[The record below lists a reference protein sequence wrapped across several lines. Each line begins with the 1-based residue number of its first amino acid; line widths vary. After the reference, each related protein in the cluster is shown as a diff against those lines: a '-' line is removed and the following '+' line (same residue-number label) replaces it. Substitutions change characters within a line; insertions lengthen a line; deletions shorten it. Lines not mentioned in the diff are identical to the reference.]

1 MTNVILTE
9 AAAGELRDEFVTWQC
24 KIRQMAVREDAG
36 RPSPGMRPSVETPE
50 GHRLTDGIIVL
61 IHHADPYESTM
72 LFRHQ
77 AKRTNDP
84 VERYNK
90 AIEILAASHF
100 QYPGEFTDRLTALF
114 GPESAIADRLLSHGR
129 CVLGFE
135 QFSQWFRLTCRVLA
149 LEEVDPLYQATYW
162 HNSLFNPNLPAGIRI
177 LSFEPDWR
185 HSSGHPLGEPTAT
198 R

>member
-1 MTNVILTE
+1 MTMTNVILTE
-9 AAAGELRDEFVTWQC
+9 AAADELRDEFVTWQC

-36 RPSPGMRPSVETPE
+36 RPSPGMRPSLDTPE
-50 GHRLTDGIIVL
+50 GHRLADGIIVL
-61 IHHADPYESTM
+61 VHHANPYESTM

-100 QYPGEFTDRLTALF
+100 QYPGEFTDRMTALF
-114 GPESAIADRLLSHGR
+114 GPGSAIADRLLSHGR

-135 QFSQWFRLTCRVLA
+135 QFSQWFRLTCKVLA
-149 LEEVDPLYQATYW
+149 LEEADPLYQATYW

-177 LSFEPDWR
+177 LAFEPDWR
-185 HSSGHPLGEPTAT
+185 HSTGHPLD
-198 R
+198 

>member
-9 AAAGELRDEFVTWQC
+9 AAADELRDEFVTWQC

-36 RPSPGMRPSVETPE
+36 RPSPGMRPTVETPE
-50 GHRLTDGIIVL
+50 GHRLSDGIIML

-90 AIEILAASHF
+90 AVEILAASHF
-100 QYPGEFTDRLTALF
+100 QHPAEFTDRMTALF
-114 GPESAIADRLLSHGR
+114 GPQSAIADRLLSHGR

-135 QFSQWFRLTCRVLA
+135 QFSQWFRLDCKILA
-149 LEEVDPLYQATYW
+149 LDETDPLYQATYW
-162 HNSLFNPNLPAGIRI
+162 HNSLFNPNLPADIRI

-185 HSSGHPLGEPTAT
+185 HSTGHPID
-198 R
+198 

>member
-9 AAAGELRDEFVTWQC
+9 AAADELRDEFVTWQC
-24 KIRQMAVREDAG
+24 KLRQMAVREDAG
-36 RPSPGMRPSVETPE
+36 RPSLGMRPTVDTPE
-50 GHRLTDGIIVL
+50 GHRLSDGIIML

-90 AIEILAASHF
+90 AVEILAASHF
-100 QYPGEFTDRLTALF
+100 QHPAEFTDRMTALF
-114 GPESAIADRLLSHGR
+114 GPQSAIADRLLSHGR
-129 CVLGFE
+129 CILGFE
-135 QFSQWFRLTCRVLA
+135 QFTQWFRLDCKVLA
-149 LEEVDPLYQATYW
+149 LDETDPLYLATYW
-162 HNSLFNPNLPAGIRI
+162 HNSLFNPNLPADIRI

-185 HSSGHPLGEPTAT
+185 HSTGHPID
-198 R
+198 